1 MKKIMSVLLAGAM
14 VLGMSVASFAKAND
28 QVWGDKE
35 ESFKAQTNTKVTDLS
50 FAPIMKVEH
59 TNKKNEWVDTDGV
72 SFNGNKVKDF
82 TGFRPG
88 DVLYFAIMEDVER
101 DYSIPYGG
109 DIDPDWSINISAND
123 YVEYADWVE
132 DVSDDFN
139 FMEPQAETERMR
151 REWRGIKVVLAED
164 LDELDLQE
172 IHFHMYIADNEG
184 NHTKESAYADVK
196 YEFKNYEEEIV
207 DFKHINDVDYTAKWI
222 VEADKRGVATFDF
235 EDEAYFTVKMYPE
248 EEVILNFDTKADK
261 DLVKEY
267 RDIDLEFYNFNGTKD
282 EFLATGEL
290 LLPADKD
297 SVVYEVVDGK
307 LVEVDAEYVK
317 DYKVAGVEKK
327 SGLVIETA
335 ELGHYVVAS
344 EELDIEEEK
353 EEDKKPSSDK
363 KNPAMGGNDFVG
375 AAVAMAVVSVAA
387 AGALALKK

>member
-14 VLGMSVASFAKAND
+14 VLGMSVASFAAAND
-28 QVWGDKE
+28 QVWGDKDT
-35 ESFKAQTNTKVTDLS
+35 STKEDNEVNVKDLY
-50 FAPIMKVEH
+50 FGDVMYVEH
-59 TNKKNEWVDTDGV
+59 TNKKNEAVYIDGTV
-72 SFNGNKVKDF
+72 INSKNKDF

-88 DVLYFAIMEDVER
+88 DVLYFAIMEDGSNY
-101 DYSIPYGG
+101 DGT
-109 DIDPDWSINISAND
+109 IDPDWSINISANN
-123 YVEYADWVE
+123 YVEEADWEGKKSE
-132 DVSDDFN
+132 DKY
-139 FMEPQAETERMR
+139 
-151 REWRGIKVVLAED
+151 IKVVLSED
-164 LDELDLQE
+164 LDELDLQKIE
-172 IHFHMYIADNEG
+172 FHMYIADNA
-184 NHTKESAYADVK
+184 NKKHRESASATVK
-196 YEFKNYEEEIV
+196 YDFKNYEEEIV
-207 DFKHINDVDYTAKWI
+207 NFKHINDVDYTAKWV

-235 EDEAYFTVKMYPE
+235 EDVAYFTVKMYPE

-267 RDIDLEFYNFNGTKD
+267 RDADLEFYNFNGTKD

-307 LVEVDAEYVK
+307 LKKVDAEYVK

-327 SGLVIETA
+327 SGLVIETN

-344 EELDIEEEK
+344 EDLEIEEEK
-353 EEDKKPSSDK
+353 EEAKKPESDK